1 MFGTP
6 LKLPRSHRPLRTAS
20 VHRRPARR
28 APLRALAAFAVAAGL
43 TLTQAA
49 APGGG
54 AQAAEWQPNKPVE
67 MVIMA
72 GQGGG
77 ADRLARLFQ
86 SIIQKADLSP
96 MPVLPINKGGGSG
109 AEALRYLKDN
119 AGDAHK
125 VMATLNSYYT
135 TPLRTD
141 IGVDIANFTPLARMA
156 VDTFVLWV
164 NADSEIATLDDF
176 VAAVKAAG
184 GKWKM
189 GGTGTGQE
197 DSLVT
202 AMLEQAFDIEFTYVP
217 FSGGGTVAKNLIGGH
232 IDSTVNN
239 PSEQMAFW
247 KAGKSRPIAA
257 FTEQRIDVF
266 PEVPTL
272 RELGHDLVY
281 TMQRSFV
288 GAPDM
293 PAAAQAFYID
303 LFTRLSQTDAW
314 QSYAAEQALV
324 TDLLTGEELQ
334 AYFLAERDKHA
345 ALLNEMAGGS

>member
-1 MFGTP
+1 MMLTKPFKT
-6 LKLPRSHRPLRTAS
+6 S
-20 VHRRPARR
+20 
-28 APLRALAAFAVAAGL
+28 AVLTGLTAGL
-43 TLTQAA
+43 SLGLALNVGTAT
-49 APGGG
+49 
-54 AQAAEWQPNKPVE
+54 AQAADWEPNKPFE

-86 SIIQKADLSP
+86 SIIQKNDLSP

-109 AEALRYLKDN
+109 AEALRYLQDN

-141 IGVDIANFTPLARMA
+141 IGVDIEEFTPIARMA

-164 NADSEIATLDDF
+164 NADSDIATLEDY

-184 GKWKM
+184 GAWKM

-202 AMLEQAFDIEFTYVP
+202 AMLETEFGIEMTYVP
-217 FSGGGTVAKNLIGGH
+217 FAGGGTVAKNLVGGH
-232 IDSTVNN
+232 VDSTVNN

-257 FTEQRIDVF
+257 FTEERIQVF
-266 PEVPTL
+266 PEVPTM

-281 TMQRSFV
+281 AMQRSFV
-288 GAPDM
+288 GPPDM
-293 PAAAQAFYID
+293 PVEAQIFYTD
-303 LFTRLSQTDAW
+303 LFKALSETEEW
-314 QSYAAEQALV
+314 QSYADEQALV
-324 TDLLTGEELQ
+324 SDLLTGEELQ
-334 AYFLAERDKHA
+334 AYLLAERDLHA
-345 ALLNEMAGGS
+345 KLLEAMGESGS